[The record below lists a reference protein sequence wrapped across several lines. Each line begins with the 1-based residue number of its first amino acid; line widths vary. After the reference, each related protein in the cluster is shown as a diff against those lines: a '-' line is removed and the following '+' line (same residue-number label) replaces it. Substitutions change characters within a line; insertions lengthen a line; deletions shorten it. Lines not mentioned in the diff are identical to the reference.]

1 MKDNSLIIKNVKV
14 LFVEVNDKDFG
25 SNITIDVTD
34 DSIRSQIESFYTERG
49 LNPKFKEFTSK
60 EGKTTKQFSIK
71 LAPFISVLDESGIT
85 YDGLDALEEVAKT
98 IKLVYGSEINL
109 AIKIYEYNN
118 KFGAGKSASVSA
130 IRIVKGA
137 EGKNIMNEL
146 A

>member
-1 MKDNSLIIKNVKV
+1 MEDNKLIIKNVKV

-34 DSIRSQIESFYTERG
+34 DSVRSQIETFYAGRG
-49 LNPKFKEFTSK
+49 MNPKFKDFTSK

-71 LAPFISVLDESGIT
+71 LAPFISVLDESGVT

-109 AIKIYEYNN
+109 AVKIYEYNN
-118 KFGAGKSASVSA
+118 KFGSGKSASVSA

-137 EGKNIMNEL
+137 EGKNVMDEL